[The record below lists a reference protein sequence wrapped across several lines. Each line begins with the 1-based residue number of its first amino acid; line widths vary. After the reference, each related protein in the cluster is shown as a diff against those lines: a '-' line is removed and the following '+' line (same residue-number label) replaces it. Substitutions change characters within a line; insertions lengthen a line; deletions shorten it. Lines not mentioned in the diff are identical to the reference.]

1 MATPGDFR
9 NRNMHTR
16 TKKRPP
22 KGDIESVNKVI
33 SEVMVSHN
41 NPNNP
46 SENPFGFLWLE
57 EKTARSQR
65 KGKNGK

>member
-16 TKKRPP
+16 TKKRPT

-33 SEVMVSHN
+33 SEVMVSY
-41 NPNNP
+41 NNP

-57 EKTARSQR
+57 GKTERSQR
-65 KGKNGK
+65 KGKN

>member
-1 MATPGDFR
+1 MATPGEFR
-9 NRNMHTR
+9 NRNMHNR

-22 KGDIESVNKVI
+22 KDDIESVNKVI

-46 SENPFGFLWLE
+46 SETPFGFLWLE
-57 EKTARSQR
+57 EKTERSQR
-65 KGKNGK
+65 KGKN

>member
-16 TKKRPP
+16 TKKRPT
-22 KGDIESVNKVI
+22 KSDIESVNKVI

-46 SENPFGFLWLE
+46 SKNPFGFLWLE
-57 EKTARSQR
+57 EKRERSQR
-65 KGKNGK
+65 KGKN

>member
-16 TKKRPP
+16 TKKRPT
-22 KGDIESVNKVI
+22 KSDIESVNKVI

-46 SENPFGFLWLE
+46 SENPFGFL
-57 EKTARSQR
+57 
-65 KGKNGK
+65 

>member
-1 MATPGDFR
+1 MATPGDLS
-9 NRNMHTR
+9 NLYMHTR
-16 TKKRPP
+16 TKKRPT
-22 KGDIESVNKVI
+22 KSDIESVNKLI

-57 EKTARSQR
+57 EKRECSQCN
-65 KGKNGK
+65 GKN